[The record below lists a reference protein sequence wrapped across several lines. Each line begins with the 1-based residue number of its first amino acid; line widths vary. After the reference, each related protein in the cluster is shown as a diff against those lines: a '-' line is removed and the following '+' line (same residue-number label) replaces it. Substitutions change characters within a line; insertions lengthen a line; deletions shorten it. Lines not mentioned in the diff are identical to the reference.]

1 MNLEIGGDVVLKI
14 FIQIVQD
21 LISLSHAVP
30 IRQSSED
37 ITLNFLSS
45 IKQRVQGTHSLYSFI
60 KIIDPR
66 SLHTWNLF
74 IITWWLVQR
83 FRGRCCTHLC
93 FGKKNRLFCI
103 FSCKYKEGSSR
114 ISPSKCKFRHR
125 YEIQDGPRS

>member
-45 IKQRVQGTHSLYSFI
+45 IKQRVQGTFI
-60 KIIDPR
+60 CIR
-66 SLHTWNLF
+66 S
-74 IITWWLVQR
+74 
-83 FRGRCCTHLC
+83 
-93 FGKKNRLFCI
+93 
-103 FSCKYKEGSSR
+103 
-114 ISPSKCKFRHR
+114 SK
-125 YEIQDGPRS
+125 